1 MDARGSGLQDDG
13 GERAAVFV
21 ATLVPS
27 DGTTHEVEAKLIQAI
42 HTRCTAPPP
51 AGAGGYVWHREAPVV
66 MPSDDAAD
74 PPGTVQVRM
83 RVQDSVDDEW
93 FMTYILRTL
102 TQSVPGLCV
111 RVEDEDGE
119 FLLIEAAHELP
130 KWVSPEN
137 ATNRVWV
144 YNDALHL
151 IPLEHTTDA
160 PHDDEHEAYL
170 SVADAVQLVRNAQ
183 VPTQAPDTVQAAA
196 FARLEGYPTAAASH
210 RHRTLALVP
219 RSAAR
224 ILLGHPQMVAEA
236 VHALTSRDVVS
247 MRAVERAE
255 RFRIVPQDEIVPA
268 QDVVLIPVCMTQH
281 LYAQLSHDRF
291 FPPKAYGER
300 WRHAVEQYRLY
311 LSGTERASRVSEEQA
326 TWGRWCDTGAK
337 LTAGLELAW
346 ATKSARAAHA
356 AEKHDTAADAALMA
370 SLTTQGYFG
379 AAAPHSDRWNELARE
394 ARTLAA
400 PHGDDASLSLHA
412 LRATLEAQPETLVQQ
427 AALPFEVGAS
437 RAAEDS
443 EAWLAEVP
451 KELDA
456 LAEPGTNA
464 EDQTMDRLGTFLTK
478 MNEFLHGEGDV
489 EGAMFDDD
497 TFEDDDEAG
506 DDDDDEADEGNA
518 QRTTD
523 HLVEPVPLSEWGAA
537 NAQRDAEAHDTPP
550 APRAAETAPV
560 PAPIDRPR
568 EARLQGFSSKEHYE
582 GDSDS
587 EGSLQGD
594 EHDTHEERTDRHR
607 WLELDEAPEEE
618 DGVDM
623 ANELDGFLDFTRKA
637 LGLSDAQY
645 AQILDER
652 KERGGTC
659 SPLTQPMFRHTRSRP
674 RLPCRRARQR
684 PIRSWT
690 RSIRCWPQWR
700 MSSPMSAPSVCRRRS
715 LQTWRKTR
723 SWAKRTPSCSSSC
736 WRPAPRSPRA
746 SNALRTRAA
755 RAAPRSTRSPTSSRA
770 SKHKTAARGRCP
782 TSPGASAWGHCHATP
797 TDALHSATW
806 VYRFLYRRA

>member
-1 MDARGSGLQDDG
+1 MDARGSVLPDDG

-21 ATLVPS
+21 ATLVPAR
-27 DGTTHEVEAKLIQAI
+27 GTVYDLEALVIQAI
-42 HTRCTAPPP
+42 HTRCNTPPP
-51 AGAGGYVWHREAPVV
+51 EGAGGYVWHREAPMVA
-66 MPSDDAAD
+66 PSDDAAD
-74 PPGTVQVRM
+74 PPGTVQIRM
-83 RVQDSVDDEW
+83 RVQDSVEDEW

-102 TQSVPGLCV
+102 TQSASGLCV

-130 KWVSPEN
+130 KWVRPEN
-137 ATNRVWV
+137 AMNRVWI
-144 YNDALHL
+144 YEGALHL
-151 IPLEHTTDA
+151 IPLEYTTDA

-183 VPTQAPDTVQAAA
+183 VPTEAPSQVQTAA
-196 FARLEGYPTAAASH
+196 FARLIGYPAAAASH
-210 RHRTLALVP
+210 CHRTLALVP

-255 RFRIVPQDEIVPA
+255 RFHVVPQEDIVPA
-268 QDVVLIPVCMTQH
+268 HGVVLLPVRMTQH
-281 LYAQLSHDRF
+281 LYAQLSYDRF

-346 ATKSARAAHA
+346 AAKSARAAQA
-356 AEKHDTAADAALMA
+356 AEKHDAAADAALLA
-370 SLTTQGYFG
+370 SLTALGYFG
-379 AAAPHSDRWNELARE
+379 TAAPHTDRWNELASE
-394 ARTLAA
+394 ARALAA
-400 PHGDDASLSLHA
+400 THGDDASLSLRA
-412 LRATLEAQPETLVQQ
+412 LRATLEAQPDSIVQQ
-427 AALPFEVGAS
+427 AALPLEVKAS

-456 LAEPGTNA
+456 LAEPGANA

-489 EGAMFDDD
+489 EGALFDDD
-497 TFEDDDEAG
+497 TFEDGDEAG
-506 DDDDDEADEGNA
+506 ADDDDEADEDNA
-518 QRTTD
+518 PRTTE

-537 NAQRDAEAHDTPP
+537 NAVCDAEMRNAPPVPRTAEAALTP
-550 APRAAETAPV
+550 APAST
-560 PAPIDRPR
+560 DRRRPT
-568 EARLQGFSSKEHYE
+568 RLQGFSSKEHYE

-594 EHDTHEERTDRHR
+594 EDDTQEERTDRRR

-623 ANELDGFLDFTRKA
+623 AHELDGFLDFTRKA

-652 KERGGTC
+652 KERGG
-659 SPLTQPMFRHTRSRP
+659 M
-674 RLPCRRARQR
+674 
-684 PIRSWT
+684 
-690 RSIRCWPQWR
+690 
-700 MSSPMSAPSVCRRRS
+700 
-715 LQTWRKTR
+715 
-723 SWAKRTPSCSSSC
+723 
-736 WRPAPRSPRA
+736 
-746 SNALRTRAA
+746 
-755 RAAPRSTRSPTSSRA
+755 
-770 SKHKTAARGRCP
+770 
-782 TSPGASAWGHCHATP
+782 
-797 TDALHSATW
+797 
-806 VYRFLYRRA
+806 Y